1 MKVSTA
7 DRLKQIM
14 SERNLKQIDI
24 VNMAKPY
31 CNEYNVRLGRNDL
44 SQYVSGKVEPGQHKL
59 YILAKAL
66 NVNEAWLMGYDVPME
81 REDITKSIDIFPHP
95 NVTEDYVTFPVI
107 GEIAAG
113 YDCIATET
121 WEGDT
126 VDIPTSQLYGHPET
140 DFFVLSVKG
149 DSMYPLYHDGD
160 IVLILRQSTLN
171 ASGDIGAVI
180 YDDEIA
186 TLKKVEY
193 VYGEDWM
200 RLVPINPNIPP
211 IMIEGKRLEHC
222 RVLGIPK
229 LLIRKIGN

>member
-1 MKVSTA
+1 MI
-7 DRLKQIM
+7 RLKELRKK
-14 SERNLKQIDI
+14 S
-24 VNMAKPY
+24 
-31 CNEYNVRLGRNDL
+31 GL
-44 SQYVSGKVEPGQHKL
+44 SQVEFAKKINVAQNTVSNWENGNRVIDSEKAIAIANFFGVTTDYLLGKDENPTV
-59 YILAKAL
+59 
-66 NVNEAWLMGYDVPME
+66 
-81 REDITKSIDIFPHP
+81 KSLFPEP

-107 GEIAAG
+107 GEIAAS
-113 YDCIATET
+113 YDHVVNED
-121 WEGDT
+121 WNGET
-126 VDIPTSQLYGHPET
+126 VDIPISCLNGRPKS
-140 DFFVLSVKG
+140 DFFVLHVKG

-160 IVLILRQSTLN
+160 TVLILKQSTLN

-211 IMIEGKRLEHC
+211 TLIEGERLEHC

-229 LLIRKIGN
+229 LLIRKFP